1 MRARM
6 TILAIEAELNHKAT
20 PQSLTTNWNFTGMLE
35 EDEDIHF
42 SSSDLLAAI
51 INRGASFCVLYPDP
65 DYFKLMSDS
74 WWSKWKYNFLA
85 WFRAM
90 QAEYNPIENYD
101 RMEQW
106 HEDVVDDGE
115 TTLDSDSTSTN
126 TVSAYDASTLQPKDK
141 TTDTVDNTT
150 TMDNDR
156 DIDHEGRIH
165 GNIGVTTSQQ
175 MIESELKL
183 RYANITNMIAD
194 VFIKELL
201 IHVY

>member
-35 EDEDIHF
+35 DDEVINF
-42 SSSDLLAAI
+42 SASDLLAAI

-90 QAEYNPIENYD
+90 QADYNPIENYD
-101 RMEQW
+101 RKEEW
-106 HEDVVDDGE
+106 HEDIIDDGS
-115 TTLDSDSTSTN
+115 TTLDSDSTSSN
-126 TVSAYDASTLQPKDK
+126 TVSAFDSSTLQPHDK

-175 MIESELKL
+175 MIESELVL
-183 RYANITNMIAD
+183 RSRNLTNMIAD

>member
-1 MRARM
+1 
-6 TILAIEAELNHKAT
+6 
-20 PQSLTTNWNFTGMLE
+20 MLE
-35 EDEDIHF
+35 DDEVINF
-42 SSSDLLAAI
+42 SASDLLAAI

-90 QAEYNPIENYD
+90 QADYNPIENYD
-101 RMEQW
+101 RIEEW
-106 HEDVVDDGE
+106 HEDIIDDGS
-115 TTLDSDSTSTN
+115 TTLDSDSTSSN
-126 TVSAYDASTLQPKDK
+126 TVSAFDSSTLQPHDK

-175 MIESELKL
+175 MIESELVL
-183 RYANITNMIAD
+183 RSRNLTNMIAD